1 MTMGAG
7 PVPAGWEA
15 GVEAAASAVI
25 AMKRPN
31 MPDMAGPPAVG
42 LAKKLGVADPNMPDV
57 GARVHQM
64 PGPAS
69 VPMFR

>member
-1 MTMGAG
+1 MNMGAG

-25 AMKRPN
+25 AMRSPN

-57 GARVHQM
+57 GACAHQM
-64 PGPAS
+64 LGCAS
-69 VPMFR
+69 IPVFR